1 LRIVLNSIRPMS
13 FQQSFTAPPA
23 SPARRLLL
31 TATQAVRSDAEG
43 ADFLLRRLTDDISR
57 ARPFER
63 VFLRRLA
70 LAMAEGAWDRLPA
83 GLVEYACALERR
95 CALGDASA
103 LLALAVELRPYD
115 AATHLHAGRL
125 ARMTG
130 DGERALAHYAAAR
143 ACDGT
148 DGHLARLARIGE
160 ATLAPDPERALG
172 RAIRAAQEADDD
184 EAAAVGLEW
193 RATVRRRAGR
203 HRAAGRDLC
212 LAALRFS
219 DAVDRGRVAHV
230 LADIALAVGDVD
242 AGREALLAALEAG
255 ERDQTDRART
265 RLHLLARDLGD
276 ELALRRWQPSRPTPL
291 VSLGGGGR
299 AVADAPTAAPMLRD
313 WRAALAPA

>member
-1 LRIVLNSIRPMS
+1 MS
-13 FQQSFTAPPA
+13 FHRTFTAPPA

-31 TATQAVRSDAEG
+31 TATEAVRTDAAG
-43 ADFLLRRLTDDISR
+43 ADFLLRRLADDVPR

-63 VFLRRLA
+63 VFLRRLV
-70 LAMAEGAWDRLPA
+70 LAMEEGAWHRLP
-83 GLVEYACALERR
+83 GCLVEYACALERR
-95 CALGDASA
+95 GALPDADA
-103 LLALAVELRPYD
+103 LLALSVELRPYD

-130 DGERALAHYAAAR
+130 DAERALAHYAAAR
-143 ACDGT
+143 ACDAS

-160 ATLAPDPERALG
+160 ATLAPNPERALG

-230 LADIALAVGDVD
+230 LADIALAIGDVD

-255 ERDQTDRART
+255 EPEQTDRARS
-265 RLHLLARDLGD
+265 RLHLLAHDLGD
-276 ELALRRWQPSRPTPL
+276 ELAARRWQPSRPTPL
-291 VSLGGGGR
+291 VSLGGGRR
-299 AVADAPTAAPMLRD
+299 AVADAPTAASMLRD
-313 WRAALAPA
+313 WRTALAPS